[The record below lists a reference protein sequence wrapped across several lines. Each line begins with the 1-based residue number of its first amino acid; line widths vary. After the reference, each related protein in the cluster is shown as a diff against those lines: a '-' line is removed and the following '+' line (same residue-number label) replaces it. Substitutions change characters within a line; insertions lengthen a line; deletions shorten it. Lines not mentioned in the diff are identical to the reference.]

1 MSKPTEASKLA
12 ALEKSLPSQICEAA
26 HEVSIAEQHLA
37 QVLTLR
43 AAGEPI
49 KGADIS
55 IARMALGRALRDAED
70 LGRIQGILP
79 AMLELECDT
88 ARAENGHAAQQTWTG
103 ASVVLLAGD

>member
-12 ALEKSLPSQICEAA
+12 ALEKSLPSQIREAA

-55 IARMALGRALRDAED
+55 IARMALSRALRDAED
-70 LGRIQGILP
+70 LGRIESALP
-79 AMLELECDT
+79 AMLELERDT
-88 ARAENGHAAQQTWTG
+88 APAESGHAAQQTWTG
-103 ASVVLLAGD
+103 ARNVQCA